1 MPRLRLSAMDTDALI
16 RLRKE
21 VEDRIEQHGIT
32 LRQQLAVLEGNQ
44 TKGSGGRRRSLA
56 GRQIPP
62 KYRGPSGET
71 WAGRGAR
78 PRWLVAALKGGKKI
92 DDFLIDKPTRKRA
105 RKRRRA
111 KR

>member
-1 MPRLRLSAMDTDALI
+1 MPRLGLSTMDTESLL

-21 VEDRIEQHGIT
+21 VEDRIEQHGAT
-32 LRQQLAVLEGNQ
+32 LRRQLAILEGNQ
-44 TKGSGGRRRSLA
+44 TKGPRGRRGSLA
-56 GRQIPP
+56 GRKIPP

-78 PRWLVAALKGGKKI
+78 PRWLVAALKGGKKV